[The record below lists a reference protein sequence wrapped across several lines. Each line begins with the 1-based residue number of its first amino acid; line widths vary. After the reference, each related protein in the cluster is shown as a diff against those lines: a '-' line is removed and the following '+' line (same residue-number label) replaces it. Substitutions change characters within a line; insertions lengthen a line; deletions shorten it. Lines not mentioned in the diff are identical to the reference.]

1 MHAYKYMHAYCPSQ
15 DSQHDCRE
23 LIHRNFTFD
32 WLKKKLNNI
41 YLNWYWRQ
49 QHIYYITVRKV
60 DLLCTHKR
68 LAVVVHKVCGV
79 IATTNTVPGCQPITR
94 VLIYKTWEC
103 QIKDSSDEIRTT
115 IV

>member
-1 MHAYKYMHAYCPSQ
+1 MIFNATTHL
-15 DSQHDCRE
+15 
-23 LIHRNFTFD
+23 LI
-32 WLKKKLNNI
+32 
-41 YLNWYWRQ
+41 YV
-49 QHIYYITVRKV
+49 TVRKV

-103 QIKDSSDEIRTT
+103 QIKTHLMKLELQMYD
-115 IV
+115 

>member
-1 MHAYKYMHAYCPSQ
+1 MIFKATTHL
-15 DSQHDCRE
+15 
-23 LIHRNFTFD
+23 LI
-32 WLKKKLNNI
+32 
-41 YLNWYWRQ
+41 YV
-49 QHIYYITVRKV
+49 TVRKV

-115 IV
+115 NV